1 MLYGFRWIVLLSFYF
16 CSLFSGK
23 DCSVRKRLK
32 PFFLFLFFVFLVCNF
47 IISIENRSVN
57 YLSDVFFNFVNFFFL
72 FPDNLCFI
80 CLFKSFYQN
89 CLIIR
94 FGLQPAGSA
103 SSLAL
108 TENILPPCRLLL
120 QRSRT
125 PRQAK
130 AEYRTGSTYF
140 HSPPRPC

>member
-16 CSLFSGK
+16 CSLFSLFVTSLYPSK
-23 DCSVRKRLK
+23 TVLSIIYLT
-32 PFFLFLFFVFLVCNF
+32 FFLILLIF
-47 IISIENRSVN
+47 S
-57 YLSDVFFNFVNFFFL
+57 FL
-72 FPDNLCFI
+72 FPGKFCFI
-80 CLFKSFYQN
+80 CLFKPFYLN

-108 TENILPPCRLLL
+108 TENILPPCRLPL